1 MTKNEEIKKQQQ
13 ESTKMDS
20 TKKEAYEA
28 AGIPVDKLWICNGLP
43 MC

>member
-1 MTKNEEIKKQQQ
+1 MTKQEEIKKQQQ